1 MRPGVRIGVDVG
13 SVRVGVA
20 VSDASAV
27 LASPVETL
35 KRDLRGGTDLER
47 LRVITAERGAVEV
60 VVGLPRSLNGSE
72 GPAAVAAR
80 DYARA
85 LALLVAPVP
94 VRLAD
99 ERLSTVSATRS
110 LIASAPRA
118 GARKRRQQ
126 IDQAAAVVILQSA
139 LDHERS
145 VGSPPGELVPTRT
158 P

>member
-20 VSDASAV
+20 ASDPSGL
-27 LASPVETL
+27 LATPVETL
-35 KRDLRGGTDLER
+35 KRDVRGGSDLDQLRALALER
-47 LRVITAERGAVEV
+47 EAVEM
-60 VVGLPRSLNGSE
+60 VVGLPRSMNGTE

-94 VRLAD
+94 VRLTD

-110 LIASAPRA
+110 LIASAPKA
-118 GARKRRQQ
+118 GARKRRTQ

-139 LDHERS
+139 LDHERAT
-145 VGSPPGELVPTRT
+145 GSPSGNIIDV
-158 P
+158 

>member
-20 VSDASAV
+20 ASDGSAM

-35 KRDLRGGTDLER
+35 KRDVRDGTDLQA
-47 LRVITAERGAVEV
+47 LAALVAEREAVEV
-60 VVGLPRSLNGSE
+60 VVGLPRSLNGTE

-85 LALLVAPVP
+85 LSVLVAPVP

-99 ERLSTVSATRS
+99 ERMSTVSATRS
-110 LIASAPRA
+110 LIASAPKA

-126 IDQAAAVVILQSA
+126 IDQAAAVVILQTA
-139 LDHERS
+139 LDHERTS
-145 VGSPPGELVPTRT
+145 GSPPGDLITGSAP
-158 P
+158 

>member
-20 VSDASAV
+20 ASDGSGL

-35 KRDLRGGTDLER
+35 KRDVRGGTDLEL
-47 LRVITAERGAVEV
+47 LRALTIEREAVEV
-60 VVGLPRSLNGSE
+60 VVGLPRSMNGSE

-110 LIASAPRA
+110 LIASAPKA

-139 LDHERS
+139 LDHERAM
-145 VGSPPGELVPTRT
+145 GAPPGDLVT
-158 P
+158 PGPA

>member
-20 VSDASAV
+20 ASDGSAM

-35 KRDLRGGTDLER
+35 RRDVRGGTDLER
-47 LRVITAERGAVEV
+47 LRAITVEREAVEV
-60 VVGLPRSLNGSE
+60 VVGLPRSLSGSE
-72 GPAAVAAR
+72 GPAAAAAR

-110 LIASAPRA
+110 LIASAPKA

-139 LDHERS
+139 LDHERAI
-145 VGSPPGELVPTRT
+145 GSPPGDVIPTGST
-158 P
+158 

>member
-20 VSDASAV
+20 ASDGSAM

-35 KRDLRGGTDLER
+35 RRDVRGGTDLER
-47 LRVITAERGAVEV
+47 LRAITVEREAVEV
-60 VVGLPRSLNGSE
+60 VVGLPRSLSGSE
-72 GPAAVAAR
+72 GPAAAAAR

-110 LIASAPRA
+110 LIASAPKA

-139 LDHERS
+139 LDHERAI
-145 VGSPPGELVPTRT
+145 GYPPGDVIPTGST
-158 P
+158 

>member
-20 VSDASAV
+20 ASDASAA
-27 LASPVETL
+27 LASPVTTL
-35 KRDLRGGTDLER
+35 SRDARGGTDLEA
-47 LRVITAERGAVEV
+47 LRVLVVEREAVEV
-60 VVGLPRSLNGSE
+60 VFGLPRSLSGGE
-72 GPAAVAAR
+72 GPAAAAAR

-85 LALLVAPVP
+85 VALLVAPVP

-110 LIASAPRA
+110 LIASAPKA

-126 IDQAAAVVILQSA
+126 VDQAAAVVILQSA
-139 LDHERS
+139 LDHERAT
-145 VGSPPGELVPTRT
+145 GTPPGETV
-158 P
+158 

>member
-20 VSDASAV
+20 ASDASAM

-35 KRDLRGGTDLER
+35 RRDLRGGTDLER
-47 LRVITAERGAVEV
+47 LRALTLEREAVEV
-60 VVGLPRSLNGSE
+60 FVGLPRSLNGSE
-72 GPAAVAAR
+72 GPAAAAAR

-85 LALLVAPVP
+85 LAVLVAPVP

-110 LIASAPRA
+110 LIASAPKA

-139 LDHERS
+139 LDHERA
-145 VGSPPGELVPTRT
+145 VGSPPGDIIPTST
-158 P
+158 A

>member
-20 VSDASAV
+20 ASDASAT

-35 KRDLRGGTDLER
+35 RRDLKGGTDLEQ
-47 LRVITAERGAVEV
+47 LRSLTVEREAIEV
-60 VVGLPRSLNGSE
+60 VVGLPRSMNGSE

-85 LALLVAPVP
+85 VARLVDPVP

-118 GARKRRQQ
+118 GARKRRQRL
-126 IDQAAAVVILQSA
+126 DQAAAVVILQAA

-145 VGSPPGELVPTRT
+145 TGTPPGELISGSPA
-158 P
+158 

>member
-20 VSDASAV
+20 ACDRSAL

-35 KRDLRGGTDLER
+35 RRDAKGGTDLAAVQA
-47 LRVITAERGAVEV
+47 LVAEREAVEV
-60 VVGLPRSLNGSE
+60 VIGLPRSMNGSE
-72 GPAAVAAR
+72 GPAAATAR

-85 LALLVAPVP
+85 VAGLVNPVP
-94 VRLAD
+94 VRLVD

-110 LIASAPRA
+110 LIESAPKA

-126 IDQAAAVVILQSA
+126 VDQAAAVVILQGA
-139 LDHERS
+139 LDHERA
-145 VGSPPGELVPTRT
+145 VGSPPGELV
-158 P
+158 

>member
-1 MRPGVRIGVDVG
+1 MRPGVRLGVDVG

-20 VSDASAV
+20 ASDASAM

-35 KRDLRGGTDLER
+35 KRDPRGGTDLER
-47 LRVITAERGAVEV
+47 LRSLALEREAVEV

-72 GPAAVAAR
+72 GPAALAAR

-85 LALLVAPVP
+85 LAELVAPVP

-110 LIASAPRA
+110 LIASAPKA

-139 LDHERS
+139 LDHERA
-145 VGSPPGELVPTRT
+145 VGSPPGDIVPTS
-158 P
+158 PA

>member
-20 VSDASAV
+20 ASDGSAM

-35 KRDLRGGTDLER
+35 RRDLKGGTDLEA
-47 LRVITAERGAVEV
+47 LRALVEEREAVEV
-60 VVGLPRSLNGSE
+60 VIGLPRSMNGTE

-85 LALLVAPVP
+85 VAALVAPVP
-94 VRLAD
+94 VRLVD
-99 ERLSTVSATRS
+99 ERLSTVSATRG
-110 LIASAPRA
+110 LIASAPKA

-126 IDQAAAVVILQSA
+126 VDQAAAVVILQSA
-139 LDHERS
+139 LDHERAT
-145 VGSPPGELVPTRT
+145 GTPPGEIF
-158 P
+158 